1 MRHRESD
8 GEEEPGRA
16 APGRGLPSREPAQGA
31 SALDLNLVRTFLA
44 VYRSGS
50 FTSAAHLLG
59 ISQPTVTTQVKA
71 LERQSGRPLF
81 ARLPR
86 GVAPTPY
93 AQDLAARVAG
103 PLDALLAATGHDP
116 AEEVS
121 ASPVHLAGP
130 AELLCTRVLPALA
143 PLVADGVQLR
153 VTTGLTDPLLEE
165 LRAGRHD
172 LVIATSR
179 PRGRTLA
186 AVPLLDEEFVLVAAP
201 ALAERLG
208 GRVTTEGPGALHGVP
223 LITYAEDL
231 PIARRYW
238 RHVFDQRLSRRAA
251 VTVPDLRGVLAAVVG
266 GAGFT
271 VLPRYLC
278 QDELASGALA
288 PLHETDDPPINTA
301 YLAQRPGT
309 PAHPHVTLVR
319 DRLLALAPTW

>member
-1 MRHRESD
+1 MRHRESHDRD
-8 GEEEPGRA
+8 GPRH
-16 APGRGLPSREPAQGA
+16 REPPTAA
-31 SALDLNLVRTFLA
+31 ALDLNLVRTFLA

-50 FTSAAHLLG
+50 FTSAAQILG

-71 LERQSGRPLF
+71 LERQSGRELF

-93 AQDLAARVAG
+93 AQDLAARIAG
-103 PLDALLAATGHDP
+103 PLDALLAAAGHAP
-116 AEEVS
+116 AEE
-121 ASPVHLAGP
+121 APAAPVHLAGP

-143 PLVADGVQLR
+143 PLVVDGVQLR
-153 VTTGLTDPLLEE
+153 VTTGLTDPLLDE

-179 PRGRTLA
+179 PRGRTVT

-201 ALAERLG
+201 QWADRLG
-208 GRVTTEGPGALHGVP
+208 DRVTTEGPEALHGVP

-238 RHVFDQRLSRRAA
+238 RHVFDQRLGRRAA
-251 VTVPDLRGVLAAVVG
+251 VTVPDLRGVLAAVTA

-278 QDELASGALA
+278 QGELASGALV

-309 PAHPHVTLVR
+309 ATHPHVTLVR
-319 DRLLALAPTW
+319 DHLLALGPSW